1 MKDKKETV
9 LLLENYDYK
18 SSYILYNYDYDYV
31 KLGRRGTISYSCNY
45 ILLIV

>member
-18 SSYILYNYDYDYV
+18 GSYILYNYDYDF
-31 KLGRRGTISYSCNY
+31 G
-45 ILLIV
+45 IVIV